1 MNNSLVVFN
10 PCGIEVSRAL
20 LVVALRAHD
29 HDEPLREFPNTREGH
44 QAVLRFL
51 ERSGRSVRVALESTG
66 LYGLDLALHQA
77 GVAVMV
83 ANPRA
88 VRHFAQALLQ
98 RSKNDQLDA
107 EVLREFAARMPFQA
121 WRPPSAAALKLVAV
135 ARRLEALTDMMAAEK
150 NRRHAASLSE
160 ALPVIIRRDIQRS
173 IQTQQRAID
182 RLTRAAQEFI
192 LTDPELARRYE
203 LLLSIPG
210 FGATSAVHTL
220 AELTLLPADMDVRQW
235 VAYAGLDPREYT
247 SGTSVHKKVRIS
259 KAGNK
264 HLRRALYMPALV
276 AVQHQPQ
283 VRAFYEHL
291 LARGKTKMQA
301 LVATMRKLL
310 HAIYGMFKHDQLFD
324 GQKVYTSTSPRWL
337 PPCRTRR
344 SYALKPKLPFTT
356 KREST
361 SYPPLTLGSL
371 GIWLP
376 SGPGVESPRVI
387 GSAAPCAL

>member
-1 MNNSLVVFN
+1 MNNALAAFD
-10 PCGIEVSRAL
+10 PCGIEVSSGL
-20 LVVALRAHD
+20 LVVALRCHD
-29 HDEPLREFPNTREGH
+29 HQEALREFPNTPQGH

-51 ERSGRSVRVALESTG
+51 ERSARPVRVCLESSG
-66 LYGLDLALHQA
+66 LYGLDLALALHQA

-107 EVLREFAARMPFQA
+107 AVLCEFAARMPFQA
-121 WRPPSAAALKLVAV
+121 WRPASAAALKLVAV

-160 ALPVIIRRDIQRS
+160 ALPALIRRDIERS
-173 IQTQQRAID
+173 LQTQQRAID

-192 LTDPELARRYE
+192 LGDPELARRYE

-210 FGATSAVHTL
+210 FGPTSAVHTL
-220 AELTLLPADMDVRQW
+220 AELTLLPAGMDVRQW

-276 AVQHQPQ
+276 AVQHEAHL
-283 VRAFYEHL
+283 RAFYEHL
-291 LARGKTKMQA
+291 LAHGKTKMQA

-324 GQKVYTSTSPRWL
+324 GAKVYASNV
-337 PPCRTRR
+337 
-344 SYALKPKLPFTT
+344 AV
-356 KREST
+356 
-361 SYPPLTLGSL
+361 LT
-371 GIWLP
+371 P
-376 SGPGVESPRVI
+376 ATCVAEV
-387 GSAAPCAL
+387 A

>member
-1 MNNSLVVFN
+1 MEL
-10 PCGIEVSRAL
+10 
-20 LVVALRAHD
+20 
-29 HDEPLREFPNTREGH
+29 
-44 QAVLRFL
+44 
-51 ERSGRSVRVALESTG
+51 TG
-66 LYGLDLALHQA
+66 LYGLDLALTLHQA

-98 RSKNDQLDA
+98 RRKNDQRDA

-135 ARRLEALTDMMAAEK
+135 ARRLEALTDMLAAEK
-150 NRRHAASLSE
+150 NRSHAVSLSE
-160 ALPVIIRRDIQRS
+160 ALPALIRRDIQRS

-192 LTDPELARRYE
+192 LADPELARRYA

-220 AELTLLPADMDVRQW
+220 AELTLLPAGMDVRQW

-283 VRAFYEHL
+283 VRAYYEHL

-301 LVATMRKLL
+301 LVATLRKLL

-324 GQKVYTSTSPRWL
+324 GQKVYTLTSP
-337 PPCRTRR
+337 
-344 SYALKPKLPFTT
+344 ALALSNSEVT
-356 KREST
+356 
-361 SYPPLTLGSL
+361 
-371 GIWLP
+371 
-376 SGPGVESPRVI
+376 
-387 GSAAPCAL
+387 CAQT

>member
-1 MNNSLVVFN
+1 MNNSLAAFD
-10 PCGIEVSRAL
+10 PCGIEVSYLL

-29 HDEPLREFPNTREGH
+29 HDEPLREFPNTSEGH
-44 QAVLRFL
+44 QAVRRFL
-51 ERSGRSVRVALESTG
+51 ERSARPVRVCLESTG
-66 LYGLDLALHQA
+66 LYGLDLALALHQ
-77 GVAVMV
+77 GGISVMV

-88 VRHFAQALLQ
+88 VRHFAQALLA
-98 RSKNDQLDA
+98 RSKNDQLNA
-107 EVLREFAARMPFQA
+107 AVLCEFAARMPFQA

-160 ALPVIIRRDIQRS
+160 ALPALIRRDIERS
-173 IQTQQRAID
+173 IQTQQGAID

-192 LTDPELARRYE
+192 LADPELARRYE

-220 AELTLLPADMDVRQW
+220 AELTLLPAGMDVRQW
-235 VAYAGLDPREYT
+235 VAYAGLDPRQYT

-276 AVQHQPQ
+276 AVQHDPQ

-291 LARGKTKMQA
+291 LARDKTKMQA

-324 GQKVYTSTSPRWL
+324 GAKAYASSAAVLTSPI
-337 PPCRTRR
+337 CVTEV
-344 SYALKPKLPFTT
+344 A
-356 KREST
+356 
-361 SYPPLTLGSL
+361 
-371 GIWLP
+371 
-376 SGPGVESPRVI
+376 
-387 GSAAPCAL
+387 

>member
-1 MNNSLVVFN
+1 M
-10 PCGIEVSRAL
+10 
-20 LVVALRAHD
+20 
-29 HDEPLREFPNTREGH
+29 
-44 QAVLRFL
+44 
-51 ERSGRSVRVALESTG
+51 ESTG
-66 LYGLDLALHQA
+66 LYGLDLALTLHQA

-98 RSKNDQLDA
+98 RSKNDQRDA

-150 NRRHAASLSE
+150 NRGHAVSLSE
-160 ALPVIIRRDIQRS
+160 ALPALIRRDIQRS

-192 LTDPELARRYE
+192 LADPELARRYE

-220 AELTLLPADMDVRQW
+220 AELTLLPAGMDVRQW

-276 AVQHQPQ
+276 AVRHDPH

-324 GQKVYTSTSPRWL
+324 GEKVYTVTSP
-337 PPCRTRR
+337 
-344 SYALKPKLPFTT
+344 ALAP
-356 KREST
+356 
-361 SYPPLTLGSL
+361 TLANL
-371 GIWLP
+371 E
-376 SGPGVESPRVI
+376 V
-387 GSAAPCAL
+387 ACAQT

>member
-1 MNNSLVVFN
+1 MNNALVVFN
-10 PCGIEVSRAL
+10 PCGIEVSYRT
-20 LVVALRAHD
+20 LVVALRGHD
-29 HDEPLREFPNTREGH
+29 RDEPRREFPNTREGH

-51 ERSGRSVRVALESTG
+51 ERSPRPVRVALESTG
-66 LYGLDLALHQA
+66 LYGLDLALTLDQA

-107 EVLREFAARMPFQA
+107 GVLREFAARMPFQA
-121 WRPPSAAALKLVAV
+121 WRPPSAATLQLVAV
-135 ARRLEALTDMMAAEK
+135 ARRLEALTDLLAAEK
-150 NRRHAASLSE
+150 NRGHAASLSE
-160 ALPVIIRRDIQRS
+160 ALPVIVRRDIQRS

-182 RLTRAAQEFI
+182 RLTRAAQEF
-192 LTDPELARRYE
+192 LLADRELARRYE

-210 FGATSAVHTL
+210 FGATSALHIL
-220 AELTLLPADMDVRQW
+220 AELTLLPAGLDVRQW

-291 LARGKTKMQA
+291 LARGKPKMSA

-324 GQKVYTSTSPRWL
+324 GQKVYTSTSTTL
-337 PPCRTRR
+337 APP
-344 SYALKPKLPFTT
+344 
-356 KREST
+356 
-361 SYPPLTLGSL
+361 
-371 GIWLP
+371 P
-376 SGPGVESPRVI
+376 SISEVV
-387 GSAAPCAL
+387 CAQT